1 MTIAYLDT
9 SAAMKLVIGEAE
21 TAALVSHLSERDDGT
36 LVASWLLHTELHC
49 AAGRRPDVVA
59 AAQVRD
65 VLDRVALVDLTRGDL
80 ISAGVLA
87 PLRSQDAL
95 HLAVALR
102 LGVDELITYDGEMAR
117 AALAAGVTV
126 LGPGF

>member
-1 MTIAYLDT
+1 MTITYLDT
-9 SAAMKLVIGEAE
+9 SAAMKLVVLEAE
-21 TAALVSHLSERDDGT
+21 TAALVSHLRERDSGT

-49 AAGRRPDVVA
+49 AAGRRSDVVA

-65 VLDRVALVDLTRGDL
+65 VLDRVTLVDLTRGDM

-102 LGVDELITYDGEMAR
+102 LGVDELITYDGEMAS
-117 AALAAGVTV
+117 AARAAGVTV
-126 LGPGF
+126 LAPGA